1 MAVTKRILP
10 DAETILD
17 LKTTLAS
24 KTMYK
29 DAPNLYACLSEAFET
44 DQFRGNN
51 DIKPQALHD
60 SITIPFEAHVR
71 SELIYALGQ
80 QGFRHPYGPN
90 HVVARKL
97 QFKSLLPVVKADRAA
112 HAAAAWKTR
121 SKSLPVYEAKTTR
134 KAVEES
140 FGAID
145 WDDF

>member
-44 DQFRGNN
+44 DQFRGNTA
-51 DIKPQALHD
+51 IQPQALHT
-60 SITIPFEAHVR
+60 SITIPVEAHVR

-90 HVVARKL
+90 HVVAMLTGTGTPHYKWRADT
-97 QFKSLLPVVKADRAA
+97 FKRVAETGPRLANVVGKGRLSLADFLPEV
-112 HAAAAWKTR
+112 
-121 SKSLPVYEAKTTR
+121 
-134 KAVEES
+134 
-140 FGAID
+140 
-145 WDDF
+145 